1 MFHASTEANG
11 INNTIDLTTGALP
24 VPANLM
30 GMLPNNFASLMNNIT
45 GTTVERSSTSNKSLR
60 KKKKRKLMKVCVDC
74 TRSKLDQMYSKEN
87 KIQLTN
93 HDSDSSTSTGY
104 SNEDNSDFDGN
115 SKMSASASKKGLL
128 PTSRN
133 KHTNALL
140 VSPNPTEKVDI
151 SSESDASTN
160 SDSLL

>member
-1 MFHASTEANG
+1 
-11 INNTIDLTTGALP
+11 
-24 VPANLM
+24 
-30 GMLPNNFASLMNNIT
+30 
-45 GTTVERSSTSNKSLR
+45 
-60 KKKKRKLMKVCVDC
+60 MKVCVDR

-87 KIQLTN
+87 NVQLTN

-128 PTSRN
+128 PSSRN
-133 KHTNALL
+133 KRTNALL